1 MNCHMGSYT
10 NWVNKIFFSLLFGK
24 FTLLSVDIWLTS
36 PFEGAIQKLNPN
48 SWNYIWIDIFLFAF
62 GKDKNNKN
70 SNCFEIDLSLFLNS
84 YREFMLIVSN
94 ITWAIPAC
102 WSNYWSCKYMFFDQF
117 ENMTRGGEYL
127 IGLPKILELPEFN
140 VDRNNRMVLESGAL
154 KMIRKVRPGKQS
166 FFLQ

>member
-1 MNCHMGSYT
+1 
-10 NWVNKIFFSLLFGK
+10 
-24 FTLLSVDIWLTS
+24 
-36 PFEGAIQKLNPN
+36 
-48 SWNYIWIDIFLFAF
+48 
-62 GKDKNNKN
+62 
-70 SNCFEIDLSLFLNS
+70 
-84 YREFMLIVSN
+84 
-94 ITWAIPAC
+94 
-102 WSNYWSCKYMFFDQF
+102 MFFDQF